1 MIRGIVTS
9 GSYKDCVVEI
19 LNEGSSNSLGKIFIE
34 SYKDICKY
42 NVRIFLK
49 PFNSEGKKKIGETT
63 YLNKES
69 VSLQLN
75 CSCKDTGCIL
85 SHLPFPAEVPSMHSQ
100 MPSMHSQVPS
110 MHSQVPSM
118 HSQVPSMH
126 SRAQLIEIL
135 ATKYANHKG
144 VDSIMS
150 IRISHETM
158 KQYGGSEHVNAF
170 VRMACMC
177 IRVLVE
183 QYCKDVTS
191 TTNLQARDLVS
202 LVGQRGIVNAEK
214 EKELSDILGFT
225 NIAIHSC
232 YIGNPPFFLQKI
244 DKALATLATL

>member
-19 LNEGSSNSLGKIFIE
+19 LNEGCSNSLGKIFIE

-85 SHLPFPAEVPSMHSQ
+85 SHLPFPAHHLPF
-100 MPSMHSQVPS
+100 PAQVPS
-110 MHSQVPSM
+110 L
-118 HSQVPSMH
+118 H

-170 VRMACMC
+170 VRMACLC

>member
-19 LNEGSSNSLGKIFIE
+19 LNEGCSNSLGKIFIE

-85 SHLPFPAEVPSMHSQ
+85 SHLPFPAHHLPFPAE
-100 MPSMHSQVPS
+100 VPS
-110 MHSQVPSM
+110 MHSQVPSP
-118 HSQVPSMH
+118 Q

-170 VRMACMC
+170 VRMACLC

>member
-9 GSYKDCVVEI
+9 GSYKDCVVDI

-85 SHLPFPAEVPSMHSQ
+85 SHLPFPAHHLPFPAQVPSL
-100 MPSMHSQVPS
+100 HSQVPS
-110 MHSQVPSM
+110 PQ
-118 HSQVPSMH
+118 

-170 VRMACMC
+170 VRMACLC

-191 TTNLQARDLVS
+191 TNLQARDLVS

>member
-19 LNEGSSNSLGKIFIE
+19 LNEGCSNSLGKIFIE

-85 SHLPFPAEVPSMHSQ
+85 SHLPFPAQVPSL
-100 MPSMHSQVPS
+100 HSQVPS
-110 MHSQVPSM
+110 PQ
-118 HSQVPSMH
+118 

-144 VDSIMS
+144 IDSIMS

-170 VRMACMC
+170 VRMACLC

>member
-85 SHLPFPAEVPSMHSQ
+85 SHLLFPAHHLPFPAE
-100 MPSMHSQVPS
+100 
-110 MHSQVPSM
+110 VPSM

-170 VRMACMC
+170 VRMACLC

>member
-85 SHLPFPAEVPSMHSQ
+85 SHLLFPAHHLPFPAE
-100 MPSMHSQVPS
+100 VPS

-118 HSQVPSMH
+118 HSQVPSPQ

-170 VRMACMC
+170 VRMACLC

>member
-9 GSYKDCVVEI
+9 GSYKNCVVEI
-19 LNEGSSNSLGKIFIE
+19 LNKGLSNSIGKIFID
-34 SYKDICKY
+34 SDKDICKY
-42 NVRIFLK
+42 NVRIFCK
-49 PFNSEGKKKIGETT
+49 PIESEGKKKIGELT

-75 CSCKDTGCIL
+75 CACKDTGCIM
-85 SHLPFPAEVPSMHSQ
+85 SHLPFPSQLPSLQSQ
-100 MPSMHSQVPS
+100 LPSLQSQ
-110 MHSQVPSM
+110 
-118 HSQVPSMH
+118 
-126 SRAQLIEIL
+126 SRTQLIETL
-135 ATKYANHKG
+135 TTKYAYHKG
-144 VDSIMS
+144 IDSIMS

-170 VRMACMC
+170 VRMACLC

-183 QYCKDVTS
+183 QYCKDVTLA
-191 TTNLQARDLVS
+191 TNLQARDLVY

>member
-19 LNEGSSNSLGKIFIE
+19 LNEGFSNSLGKIFIE

-49 PFNSEGKKKIGETT
+49 PFDSEGKKKIGELT

-69 VSLQLN
+69 VSLHLN
-75 CSCKDTGCIL
+75 CACKDSGCIL
-85 SHLPFPAEVPSMHSQ
+85 SHLPFSVQSSLPSLSSSLQSPLSPSLQSSLTSSLQSPLPSQ
-100 MPSMHSQVPS
+100 
-110 MHSQVPSM
+110 
-118 HSQVPSMH
+118 
-126 SRAQLIEIL
+126 SRTQLIETL
-135 ATKYANHKG
+135 AKKYAYHKG
-144 VDSIMS
+144 IDSIMS

-170 VRMACMC
+170 VRMACLC

-183 QYCKDVTS
+183 QYCKDATLA
-191 TTNLQARDLVS
+191 TNLQARDLVF
-202 LVGQRGIVNAEK
+202 LVGKRGIVNAEK